1 MIQKALY
8 RNELVGTRFMVSK
21 PNEVARE
28 HNNGIPCSN
37 GLKLAHIGASS
48 FTADEC
54 LHWVYLNMFSIT
66 CLFFVVSSKY
76 RDFL

>member
-1 MIQKALY
+1 MA
-8 RNELVGTRFMVSK
+8 SK

-37 GLKLAHIGASS
+37 GLKLAHKSLV

-66 CLFFVVSSKY
+66 CFFAVSSEYRVFFVNEVPKINF
-76 RDFL
+76 FLANQ